1 MAVLLACNMA
11 ITHDDVTAA
20 IHARKPSVLSSS
32 PEEWPILMALLVN
45 DGIDTQDATRDRRII
60 VVGTTLGDDAIDV
73 PEDDLHTSIDGTV

>member
-20 IHARKPSVLSSS
+20 IHARKRSVLSSS
-32 PEEWPILMALLVN
+32 PEEWPILMALLVK

-73 PEDDLHTSIDGTV
+73 PEIFILRLSCT